1 MPIQRYKSMHAH
13 LHRYIHMKIKIAAKT
28 AQLPI
33 ILYYSVNHVY
43 LKKKKMSTMFC
54 EHLEG
59 IQKLKDNEVTQLL

>member
-1 MPIQRYKSMHAH
+1 
-13 LHRYIHMKIKIAAKT
+13 MKIKIAAKT